1 MHDWHSWVWES
12 AGSTRHTRGPVVALA
27 ARAACHGR
35 RSPRPPGGTG
45 ALAEKTMG
53 HPGTQF
59 KKAVERPVWSL
70 GRQVRAGETDL
81 GIIGIQLVGATG
93 VEEFI
98 PGGSADRGNRCQPQ
112 RERPLHRDRHHWRCM
127 TGSRERGAARFK
139 GPDAGQRSREK
150 EPKRVLGCDNQAATG
165 SENWCAHTPAGG
177 RRGSATYPC
186 SPSSVGFAVSFR
198 SHPASCRPS
207 GAERPAR
214 CLRPGKDRRSRGAPE
229 GTWTV
234 PRTGRTGYS
243 LPCTAGLLLGPGLQ
257 LCAMPAGRC

>member
-112 RERPLHRDRHHWRCM
+112 REGPLHRDRHHWRCM

-150 EPKRVLGCDNQAATG
+150 EPKCVLGCDNQAATG

-177 RRGSATYPC
+177 RQGSATYPC

-207 GAERPAR
+207 G
-214 CLRPGKDRRSRGAPE
+214 LRGLRAACAQA
-229 GTWTV
+229 
-234 PRTGRTGYS
+234 RTGG
-243 LPCTAGLLLGPGLQ
+243 AGELQRGPGLSRAQ
-257 LCAMPAGRC
+257 EGQVTPCLALLAYS